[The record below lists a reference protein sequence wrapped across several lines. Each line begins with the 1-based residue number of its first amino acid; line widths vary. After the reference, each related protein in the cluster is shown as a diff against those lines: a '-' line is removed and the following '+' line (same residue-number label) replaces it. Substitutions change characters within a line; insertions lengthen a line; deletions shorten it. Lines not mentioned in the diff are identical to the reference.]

1 MHTCYHNL
9 HKKEGGGRLISKYLK
24 VVTETKNYITMQN
37 EAINIR
43 AKQSSLRIKAS
54 RLFFFLLNLLTG
66 FKFIK
71 NSKYMLT
78 EH

>member
-54 RLFFFLLNLLTG
+54 RLFFFI
-66 FKFIK
+66 KFINWFQIYK
-71 NSKYMLT
+71 KFKIYA
-78 EH
+78 H